1 MDQRTLAFINMYAV
15 LGSLEQLCELSPKA
29 SFLTGG
35 KKVSIG
41 FSVKGGPE
49 ATLAFENGKCS
60 LHDGTAGCDIKL
72 NFRTPDKFNGMI
84 DGTVTPIPSKGFTK
98 IKFLTGEFTKLTN
111 LLSDYLRPKPED
123 MEDEE
128 FFRISTFLM
137 FHVIVSAVAQ
147 VGNEDRIGRLCAEY
161 IVDGNIRLCIKD
173 GPVSYL
179 SAKNRKL
186 KAIHSDTAD
195 VMSSMEF
202 VGLRNT
208 RQLFDGTAS
217 SFAMVCD
224 GNLIIKGM
232 ISQLDNMNRILDR
245 VGLYLA

>member
-15 LGSLEQLCELSPKA
+15 LGSLVQLCELLPEAGS
-29 SFLTGG
+29 LTAGS
-35 KKVSIG
+35 KIAIG

-60 LHDGTAGCDIKL
+60 ICDGAAKCDIKL
-72 NFRTPDKFNGMI
+72 NFRTPEKFNGMI

-98 IKFLTGEFTKLTN
+98 IRFLTGEFTKLTN
-111 LLSDYLRPKPED
+111 LLSAYLRPKPED
-123 MEDEE
+123 LENEE

-147 VGNEDRIGRLCAEY
+147 VGNEDKVGILCAQY
-161 IVDGNIRLCIKD
+161 IVDGNICISIKD
-173 GPVSYL
+173 GPVAYL
-179 SAKNRKL
+179 ASKNHRL
-186 KAIHSDTAD
+186 TATHSDTAD

-224 GNLIIKGM
+224 GNLKIKGM
-232 ISQLDNMNRILDR
+232 ISQLDNMNRIMDR
-245 VGLYLA
+245 VALYLA